1 MNGKA
6 GLRSTV
12 SFRTK
17 FTLSTSF
24 LNIEVNQK
32 KVGESRMSEHYMMNT
47 QPELFNLHIINYS
60 FIFYGLETG

>member
-32 KVGESRMSEHYMMNT
+32 KVGESRMSEHYMID
-47 QPELFNLHIINYS
+47 EYS
-60 FIFYGLETG
+60 TGAL